1 MGRVETSVV
10 CINAPSVS
18 IRNAHMMLSYAAMNL
33 NCVLML
39 RYVHCMK
46 CIFFFQNL
54 SSMFAAAAA
63 AASSGQ
69 RTASGR
75 FPTNLFQASKRPSGL
90 ESPPASLE
98 NRSTPG
104 SLDLSRSK
112 DDYLDDM
119 DSDMMPPTMVKME
132 AMVYPKVD
140 SEDDDNE
147 GQMRLE
153 KRIFGNDGSD
163 EDTVEDLSAP
173 KKPKLENRID
183 ESQKRNQIETPN
195 NGENNNSNTIIHG
208 NSDHEMKLVKNEDNI
223 MEQAQNLI
231 SVRDEFKEH
240 KEEQQQNS

>member
-1 MGRVETSVV
+1 MGR
-10 CINAPSVS
+10 
-18 IRNAHMMLSYAAMNL
+18 RNAASWKNAVRHNLSL
-33 NCVLML
+33 
-39 RYVHCMK
+39 HK
-46 CIFFFQNL
+46 CFMRVENVKGAVWTVDDEEYYKRRPPRGVGSNASPSSNQSIGQSPTLTPQTPSIIDQNL

-119 DSDMMPPTMVKME
+119 DSEMMPPTMVKME

-140 SEDDDNE
+140 SEDDENE

-153 KRIFGNDGSD
+153 KRIFGDPED
-163 EDTVEDLSAP
+163 EEDTVEDLSAP
-173 KKPKLENRID
+173 KKQKLD
-183 ESQKRNQIETPN
+183 TMDQIETPT
-195 NGENNNSNTIIHG
+195 GENNNS
-208 NSDHEMKLVKNEDNI
+208 SDELKLVKNDN
-223 MEQAQNLI
+223 EQAHNLI
-231 SVRDEFKEH
+231 S
-240 KEEQQQNS
+240 